1 MKTSII
7 AVLFAAA
14 ALPVAAQTATPR
26 VDARQASQEARIQ
39 QGAQS
44 GALTNKEAA
53 RLERGQDKVQAME
66 SRAKADGKVTPRER
80 ARLAKEQNKQS
91 KKIAKQ
97 KHDKQRKAPAS

>member
-7 AVLFAAA
+7 AVLLAAA
-14 ALPVAAQTATPR
+14 ALPVAAQSTPR

-44 GALTNKEAA
+44 GALTGREAA
-53 RLERGQDKVQAME
+53 KLDSGQDKVQAME
-66 SRAKADGKVTPRER
+66 GTAKADGKVTPRER
-80 ARLAKEQNKQS
+80 ARLAKAQNKQS
-91 KKIAKQ
+91 TKIAKQ